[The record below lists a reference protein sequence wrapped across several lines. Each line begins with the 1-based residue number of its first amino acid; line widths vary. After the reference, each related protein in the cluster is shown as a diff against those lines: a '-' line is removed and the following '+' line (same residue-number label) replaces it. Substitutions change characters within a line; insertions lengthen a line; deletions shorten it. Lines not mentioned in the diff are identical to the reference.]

1 MFRGENEP
9 QLKRWETDG
18 DLVAYRVSAATS
30 PHAAVLL
37 IHGFATHAGRHAT
50 KLHVLAERGIEC
62 FAYDLRG
69 HGHSPGPRALVERFD
84 SFVDDSLAMRERVQA
99 AVPGL
104 PFFLLAESMGGLLA
118 VRSAQ
123 RRPAG
128 LAGLVLTAPALAIGD
143 DIPAPLR
150 SVAKFLG
157 EIAPSLP
164 AGPLDAKALSRS
176 PGIAESFLSDP
187 LTHHGPVPLRTA
199 AEMVSHGRAALSAAA
214 AWRIPTLI
222 VHGDADRIVP
232 LRGSQRFAA
241 DAVPGTVELRVIP
254 GGYHET
260 LHDPGGEQLFED
272 IATWIDA
279 IAAGSPLAK

>member
-1 MFRGENEP
+1 MFRGEHEP
-9 QLKRWETDG
+9 PLKRWETDG
-18 DLVAYRVSAATS
+18 DLVAYRVSAAA

-50 KLHVLAERGIEC
+50 KLHVLAERGIES

-69 HGHSPGPRALVERFD
+69 HGRSPGPRALVERFD
-84 SFVDDSLAMRERVQA
+84 AFVDDSLAMRERVAA

-104 PFFLLAESMGGLLA
+104 PLFLLAESMGGLLA

-123 RRPAG
+123 RQPEG

-150 SVAKFLG
+150 SFAKLLG
-157 EIAPSLP
+157 EVAPALP
-164 AGPLDAKALSRS
+164 AGPLDAKALSRT

-187 LTHHGPVPLRTA
+187 LTYHGAVPLRTA
-199 AEMVSHGRAALSAAA
+199 AEMVSHGRAALSAAP

-222 VHGDADRIVP
+222 LHGDADRIVP
-232 LRGSQRFAA
+232 LRGSQRFAT
-241 DAVPGTVELRVIP
+241 DAVPGSVELRVVP
-254 GGYHET
+254 GGFHEI
-260 LHDPGGEQLFED
+260 LHDPGGDALFED
-272 IATWIDA
+272 IADWIDA
-279 IAAGSPLAK
+279 RAQALTVAT